1 MLVDVVDDGAG
12 ALNDAPSILKQ
23 LCLQRRYPKIDAD
36 RKGAEIA
43 LKRPWGKHQG
53 VEGLRSMS
61 LRVKAIE
68 LEAGILFTALLKEP
82 TLMRPY
88 LEGPANREVDRGH
101 VLLGTQRN
109 G

>member
-1 MLVDVVDDGAG
+1 LSFGWIRWGKRGLGTVLVDVVDDGAG
-12 ALNDAPSILKQ
+12 AFNDAPSILKQ

-68 LEAGILFTALLKEP
+68 LEAGILFTALLKS
-82 TLMRPY
+82 R
-88 LEGPANREVDRGH
+88 R
-101 VLLGTQRN
+101 
-109 G
+109 

>member
-1 MLVDVVDDGAG
+1 LDRRALSFGWIRWGKRGLGTVLVDVVDDGAG

-68 LEAGILFTALLKEP
+68 LEAGILFTALLKS
-82 TLMRPY
+82 R
-88 LEGPANREVDRGH
+88 R
-101 VLLGTQRN
+101 
-109 G
+109 